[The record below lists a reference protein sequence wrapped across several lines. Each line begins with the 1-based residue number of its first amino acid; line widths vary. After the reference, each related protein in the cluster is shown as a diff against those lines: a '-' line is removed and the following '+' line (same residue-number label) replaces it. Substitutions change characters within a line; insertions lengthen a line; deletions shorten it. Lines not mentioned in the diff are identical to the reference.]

1 MQSAAKGD
9 KDGESSDRKK
19 GVRIVGKGRC
29 GERSGRDRRST
40 VAWNEQAW
48 LVSASDEGERK
59 RETESRRV
67 GGWGSADGWW
77 GADSGWQLRT
87 E

>member
-9 KDGESSDRKK
+9 KDGESSDREK
-19 GVRIVGKGRC
+19 GVRIVGKRRC

-48 LVSASDEGERK
+48 LVSARAMREKERK
-59 RETESRRV
+59 RETERRRV
-67 GGWGSADGWW
+67 GGMGFSRWVVGG
-77 GADSGWQLRT
+77 G
-87 E
+87 